1 MAAARTSGGSRLKY
15 VRTINRRELVT
26 RGGGG
31 VTGLLKHVLEV
42 ENSVGT
48 GIKAEEQMFRFLYTL
63 TGESVLGV

>member
-26 RGGGG
+26 RGGG

-42 ENSVGT
+42 ENCVGT

-63 TGESVLGV
+63 TGESVLAV